1 MDAVIPGQAPKSSG
15 SFAYFGQ
22 VLAIAVAYFAVAR
35 LALLVGVSEDHT
47 VAAVCPASGIAL
59 ACALLF
65 GYRVWPGVW
74 LGATL
79 ASFAVHASPIDAA
92 LLGAGSTLEAL
103 AAALLVR
110 RCIGLPRT
118 FERGEDVV
126 EFVAIAALSSAIAAT
141 VATTVLASAGSP
153 APQTLTWTWWTAWQ
167 ADAMGIVIVA
177 PLILNWSTEGADR
190 SRRKTLETLCLAV
203 PTLAATHA
211 IFSDS
216 LPGYLPSLP
225 LTFVILP
232 FVIWAALRFAQ
243 REVATLNALVC
254 AIAVWQTLEGHG
266 PFASAPP
273 QTSPLLLLAFTST
286 VMITGL
292 VLNAVVG
299 ERGRAIDALARA
311 LKTLREEA
319 IRDPLTNLYNRRFLH
334 DYLSREL
341 VRAEREGIRVAV
353 IMIDLDHFKRV
364 NDTAGHSA
372 GDKVLVQVA
381 ALLKRHIRGSDI
393 ACRFGGEEFTLVLPN
408 TTLRSARSR
417 AESICAAVREESS
430 CLMGVTASLGVA
442 LFPDSATEPAALLQ
456 AADQALYQAKGRG
469 RDQVRVFSRGQA
481 SVSTLRPRTL
491 TRARMIRPNGRSAA
505 KAAVALSE

>member
-1 MDAVIPGQAPKSSG
+1 M
-15 SFAYFGQ
+15 
-22 VLAIAVAYFAVAR
+22 
-35 LALLVGVSEDHT
+35 
-47 VAAVCPASGIAL
+47 
-59 ACALLF
+59 
-65 GYRVWPGVW
+65 
-74 LGATL
+74 
-79 ASFAVHASPIDAA
+79 
-92 LLGAGSTLEAL
+92 
-103 AAALLVR
+103 
-110 RCIGLPRT
+110 
-118 FERGEDVV
+118 
-126 EFVAIAALSSAIAAT
+126 
-141 VATTVLASAGSP
+141 
-153 APQTLTWTWWTAWQ
+153 
-167 ADAMGIVIVA
+167 
-177 PLILNWSTEGADR
+177 
-190 SRRKTLETLCLAV
+190 LCLAV

-216 LPGYLPSLP
+216 LPAYLPSLP

-273 QTSPLLLLAFTST
+273 ETSPLLLLAFTST

-299 ERGRAIDALARA
+299 ERSRAIDALARA
-311 LKTLREEA
+311 LKALREEA
-319 IRDPLTNLYNRRFLH
+319 IRDPLTNLYNRRFLQ

-341 VRAEREGIRVAV
+341 VRAGREGIRVAV

-408 TTLRSARSR
+408 ATLQSARSR
-417 AESICAAVREESS
+417 AEAICAAVREESGY
-430 CLMGVTASLGVA
+430 LMGVTASLGVA
-442 LFPDSATEPAALLQ
+442 LFPDSSTEAEGLLR

-469 RDQVRVFSRGQA
+469 RNQVRVFHRSA
-481 SVSTLRPRTL
+481 SVSTLRPRTPR
-491 TRARMIRPNGRSAA
+491 RARLI
-505 KAAVALSE
+505 LSERRLARREGAARVQ

>member
-1 MDAVIPGQAPKSSG
+1 VDAVVPGQPTKSSG
-15 SFAYFGQ
+15 SFAYIGQ
-22 VLAIAVAYFAVAR
+22 VLAVAVAYFAVAR
-35 LALLVGVSEDHT
+35 LALLAGASEEHAV
-47 VAAVCPASGIAL
+47 VAVWPASGIAL
-59 ACALLF
+59 ACLLLF
-65 GYRVWPGVW
+65 GYRASPGVW

-79 ASFAVHASPIDAA
+79 ASFALHASLIDAA
-92 LLGAGSTLEAL
+92 LLGTGALLEAL
-103 AAALLVR
+103 AATVLVR
-110 RCIGLPRT
+110 RCIGLPRS

-141 VATTVLASAGSP
+141 VATVVLASTGSSV
-153 APQTLTWTWWTAWQ
+153 PQTLTGIWWTRWQ

-177 PLILNWSTEGADR
+177 PLILNWSTRGADR
-190 SRRKTLETLCLAV
+190 SSRKALEMLCLAV

-216 LPGYLPSLP
+216 LPADLPSLP

-273 QTSPLLLLAFTST
+273 ETSPLLLLAFTST

-299 ERGRAIDALARA
+299 ERSRAIDALAQA
-311 LKTLREEA
+311 LKILREEA
-319 IRDPLTNLYNRRFLH
+319 IRDPLTSLYNRRFLQ

-341 VRAEREGIRVAV
+341 VRAKREGIRVAV

-372 GDKVLVQVA
+372 GDEVLVQVA

-408 TTLRSARSR
+408 ATLQSARNR
-417 AESICAAVREESS
+417 AEAICAAVREESDH
-430 CLMGVTASLGVA
+430 LLGVTASLGVA
-442 LFPDSATEPAALLQ
+442 LFPDSSTEPAALLR
-456 AADQALYQAKGRG
+456 AADQALYEAKGRG
-469 RDQVRVFSRGQA
+469 RNQVRVFSRGPA
-481 SVSTLRPRTL
+481 PVYTLRPGTPR
-491 TRARMIRPNGRSAA
+491 RAHG
-505 KAAVALSE
+505 

>member
-1 MDAVIPGQAPKSSG
+1 MDVVVRGQATRSSG
-15 SFAYFGQ
+15 SLAYIGE
-22 VLAIAVAYFAVAR
+22 VLVLAVAYFAVAR
-35 LALLVGVSEDHT
+35 LSLSAGASGPAL
-47 VAAVCPASGIAL
+47 AAVWPASGIAL
-59 ACALLF
+59 AGLLLL
-65 GYRVWPGVW
+65 GYRAWPGVW
-74 LGATL
+74 LGA
-79 ASFAVHASPIDAA
+79 AIAGIAAHASLIDSV
-92 LLGAGSTLEAL
+92 LLGAGGTLEAL
-103 AAALLVR
+103 AAAALVR
-110 RCIGLPRT
+110 RCIGLPRS

-141 VATTVLASAGSP
+141 MSTVALAWAGSSE
-153 APQTLTWTWWTAWQ
+153 PQTLTSTWWTRWQ
-167 ADAMGIVIVA
+167 ADAMGMVVVA
-177 PLILNWSTEGADR
+177 PLILNWAAHGIDR
-190 SRRKTLETLCLAV
+190 PHRKAMEVLCLAV

-254 AIAVWQTLEGHG
+254 AIAAWQTLEGRG
-266 PFASAPP
+266 PFASVPP
-273 QTSPLLLLAFTST
+273 ETTPLLLLAFTST

-299 ERGRAIDALARA
+299 ERGRAIDALAKA
-311 LKTLREEA
+311 LKTLKEEA
-319 IRDPLTNLYNRRFLH
+319 IRDPLTNLYNRRFLQ

-341 VRAEREGIRVAV
+341 VRAKREGIRVAV

-372 GDKVLVQVA
+372 GDEVLVQIA

-408 TTLRSARSR
+408 ATLQSARKR
-417 AESICAAVREESS
+417 AEAICLAVREESGY
-430 CLMGVTASLGVA
+430 LMGVTASLGVA
-442 LFPDSATEPAALLQ
+442 LFPESAAEPEALLR

-469 RDQVRVFSRGQA
+469 RNQVCVFSRGPA
-481 SVSTLRPRTL
+481 SVSTLRPRTPR
-491 TRARMIRPNGRSAA
+491 RAHG
-505 KAAVALSE
+505 